1 MKRTFLSAG
10 SILVMLL
17 PIAAMAQTPNVY
29 GPPPT
34 PATPLAQDVAV
45 VVSKTPRYVTLQERQ
60 CTEEIVETQTNDGAI
75 AGGIIGGLIG
85 SQVGEGS
92 GKTAAAVA
100 GAIIGSQVGS
110 TPGVQAQRRTVCRMV
125 PVTMQRGW
133 TVVFDYQGQR
143 FTHVFPQ

>member
-1 MKRTFLSAG
+1 MRFIPFIISFSMLSGLSA
-10 SILVMLL
+10 
-17 PIAAMAQTPNVY
+17 AAMAQAPMINSTS
-29 GPPPT
+29 
-34 PATPLAQDVAV
+34 PAPQVQEVAV
-45 VVSKTPRYVTLQERQ
+45 VISKTPRYVTLQERQ

-75 AGGIIGGLIG
+75 AGGIIGGLLG

-110 TPGVQAQRRTVCRMV
+110 TPNVQAQRRTVCRMV

-133 TVVFDYQGQR
+133 TVVFEYQGQR
-143 FTHVFPQ
+143 FTHIFPQ

>member
-1 MKRTFLSAG
+1 MKPVLLSA
-10 SILVMLL
+10 SSALL
-17 PIAAMAQTPNVY
+17 TLFSTQA
-29 GPPPT
+29 
-34 PATPLAQDVAV
+34 LAQAPNAYGSSPAPLTQEVAV
-45 VVSKTPRYVTLQERQ
+45 VGSKTPRFVTLQERQ
-60 CTEEIVETQTNDGAI
+60 CTEEIVESQTNDGAI

-133 TVVFDYQGQR
+133 TVVFEYQGQR
-143 FTHVFPQ
+143 FTHIFPQ

>member
-1 MKRTFLSAG
+1 MSHSFFRLMAGCAACSA
-10 SILVMLL
+10 SIAFAQAPV
-17 PIAAMAQTPNVY
+17 ISSSAASVQE
-29 GPPPT
+29 
-34 PATPLAQDVAV
+34 VAV

-60 CTEEIVETQTNDGAI
+60 CSEEIVETQSNDGAI

-110 TPGVQAQRRTVCRMV
+110 APTAQAQRRTVCRMV

-143 FTHVFPQ
+143 FTHIFPQ

>member
-1 MKRTFLSAG
+1 MSFSFTR
-10 SILVMLL
+10 VMLCL
-17 PIAAMAQTPNVY
+17 AALGGHAAFAQAPVISSAPV
-29 GPPPT
+29 GSMS
-34 PATPLAQDVAV
+34 QEVAV

-60 CTEEIVETQTNDGAI
+60 CNEEIVETQSNDGAI

-110 TPGVQAQRRTVCRMV
+110 TPSVQAQRRTVCRMV

-143 FTHVFPQ
+143 FTHIFAQ

>member
-1 MKRTFLSAG
+1 MSRSTLRIAVCLAACLAG
-10 SILVMLL
+10 S
-17 PIAAMAQTPNVY
+17 AFAQ
-29 GPPPT
+29 
-34 PATPLAQDVAV
+34 AQIITSSSGIPVAQEAAV

-60 CTEEIVETQTNDGAI
+60 CSEEIVETQSNDGAI

-110 TPGVQAQRRTVCRMV
+110 TPSVQAQRRTVCRMV
-125 PVTMQRGW
+125 PVTVQRGW

-143 FTHVFPQ
+143 FSHIFPQ